1 MEQLK
6 TDAKNFF
13 NYLFQQLKTP
23 STHFHKTTDSLQNSL
38 LSIVLF
44 ILLTAATFHTTLS
57 SKLTALSPTFLQTT
71 LYLSIFFILLVTVNL
86 IALKSTTSLFSLPGS
101 VQELTRKIGG
111 FYVIPITLSAISLLL
126 TLAQSFTLSTILLV
140 VALFIAFILIP
151 LVTITKLLF
160 NETTSIDSFYG
171 ILFYMAVTTVAF
183 TLLTT
188 FLADTAI
195 GEILR
200 FIQI

>member
-1 MEQLK
+1 M
-6 TDAKNFF
+6 
-13 NYLFQQLKTP
+13 
-23 STHFHKTTDSLQNSL
+23 
-38 LSIVLF
+38 
-44 ILLTAATFHTTLS
+44 
-57 SKLTALSPTFLQTT
+57 
-71 LYLSIFFILLVTVNL
+71 
-86 IALKSTTSLFSLPGS
+86 
-101 VQELTRKIGG
+101 
-111 FYVIPITLSAISLLL
+111 IPITLSAISLLL